1 MPYNGSS
8 PDCGNIAT
16 ESSCTKASGTT
27 LYTMTKHCILNRIQ
41 HNNTA
46 IRANY
51 RYAQQHPE
59 WENATVQ
66 TFEREERLQRL
77 EQAICTLPVQK
88 QQVVRMKRNGLSN
101 EEIAERLHVSIHTIK
116 SHYQESIKLLRAR
129 LRDLA
134 VVLLFLLGCK
144 G

>member
-1 MPYNGSS
+1 
-8 PDCGNIAT
+8 
-16 ESSCTKASGTT
+16 
-27 LYTMTKHCILNRIQ
+27 
-41 HNNTA
+41 
-46 IRANY
+46 
-51 RYAQQHPE
+51 
-59 WENATVQ
+59 
-66 TFEREERLQRL
+66 
-77 EQAICTLPVQK
+77 
-88 QQVVRMKRNGLSN
+88 MKRNGLSN